1 MFTMSRIRTKILNLI
16 IGSVLTVFLFSTTSA
31 NSNITFSDNKNV
43 NFPVNSQTSFINK
56 NMNSTNEIRDTN
68 IRLSNGTIDY
78 VNNVPL
84 IPIKNG
90 KIVYKINLSLRQTSN
105 GTMNYTISA
114 LFTPIVNTS
123 NLTTIVR
130 LAQGLVNTNLNISD
144 VANYSNNKLINTTS
158 MDIYGR
164 SDRIINDNNF
174 NSSTSLNNTY
184 IQKVLIYKLMI
195 TYLKT

>member
-1 MFTMSRIRTKILNLI
+1 MGRIRTKILNLI

-43 NFPVNSQTSFINK
+43 NSPVNSQKSFINK
-56 NMNSTNEIRDTN
+56 NMNSTNEIRDKN
-68 IRLSNGTIDY
+68 IRLSNGIIDY
-78 VNNVPL
+78 VNSVPF

-105 GTMNYTISA
+105 GTMNYTMSA
-114 LFTPIVNTS
+114 LFTPIVDTS
-123 NLTTIVR
+123 NLTTIVQ

-144 VANYSNNKLINTTS
+144 IANYSNNEFINTTS

-164 SDRIINDNNF
+164 SDRIINDKNI

-195 TYLKT
+195 TYLKTK

>member
-1 MFTMSRIRTKILNLI
+1 MSRIRTKILNLI

-31 NSNITFSDNKNV
+31 NSKITFSDNKNV
-43 NFPVNSQTSFINK
+43 NSPVNSQKSFINK

-68 IRLSNGTIDY
+68 IRLSNGIIDY
-78 VNNVPL
+78 VNNVPF

-105 GTMNYTISA
+105 GTMNYTMSA
-114 LFTPIVNTS
+114 LFTPIVDTS
-123 NLTTIVR
+123 NLTTIVQ

-144 VANYSNNKLINTTS
+144 IANYSNNEFINTTS

-164 SDRIINDNNF
+164 SDRIINDKNI

-195 TYLKT
+195 TYLKTK

>member
-1 MFTMSRIRTKILNLI
+1 MSRIRTKILNLI

-31 NSNITFSDNKNV
+31 NSKITFSDNKNV
-43 NFPVNSQTSFINK
+43 NSPVNSQKSFINK
-56 NMNSTNEIRDTN
+56 NMNSTNEIRDKN
-68 IRLSNGTIDY
+68 IRLSNGIIDY
-78 VNNVPL
+78 VNSVPF

-105 GTMNYTISA
+105 GTMNYTMSA
-114 LFTPIVNTS
+114 LFTPIVDTS
-123 NLTTIVR
+123 NLTTIVQ

-144 VANYSNNKLINTTS
+144 IANYSNNEFINTTS

-164 SDRIINDNNF
+164 SDRIINDKNI

-195 TYLKT
+195 TYLKTK

>member
-1 MFTMSRIRTKILNLI
+1 MSRIRTKILNLI

-43 NFPVNSQTSFINK
+43 NSPVNSQKSFINK
-56 NMNSTNEIRDTN
+56 NMNSTNEIRDKN
-68 IRLSNGTIDY
+68 IRLSNGIIDY
-78 VNNVPL
+78 VNSVPF

-105 GTMNYTISA
+105 GTMNYTMSA
-114 LFTPIVNTS
+114 LFTPIVDTS
-123 NLTTIVR
+123 NLTTIVQ

-144 VANYSNNKLINTTS
+144 IANYSNNEFINTTS

-164 SDRIINDNNF
+164 SDRIINDKNI

-195 TYLKT
+195 TYLKTK